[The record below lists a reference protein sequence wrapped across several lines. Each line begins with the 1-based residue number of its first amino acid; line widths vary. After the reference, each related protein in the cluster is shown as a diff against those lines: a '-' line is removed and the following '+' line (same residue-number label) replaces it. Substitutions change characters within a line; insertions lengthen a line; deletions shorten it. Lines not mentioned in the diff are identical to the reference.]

1 MERYTAGSKA
11 PYGLYLSTKPLDIRL
26 VNGEGEHLEGLRDA
40 SYMRLPM
47 WMVVLFGPAF
57 GGAFVLLFP
66 LLVLASPIAALMG
79 RLKTADDH
87 AYVVRGG
94 FQPAMSY
101 FKGEGEET
109 HGDKGEGA
117 DPNVADLQDEVKAR
131 LDESGDK

>member
-26 VNGEGEHLEGLRDA
+26 VNGEGEHLEGLQDA

-47 WMVVLFGPAF
+47 WMVVLFGPVF
-57 GGAFVLLFP
+57 GGAFVLMFP

-101 FKGEGEET
+101 FKGEGEE
-109 HGDKGEGA
+109 GEKGEGA

-131 LDESGDK
+131 LGEGGDK